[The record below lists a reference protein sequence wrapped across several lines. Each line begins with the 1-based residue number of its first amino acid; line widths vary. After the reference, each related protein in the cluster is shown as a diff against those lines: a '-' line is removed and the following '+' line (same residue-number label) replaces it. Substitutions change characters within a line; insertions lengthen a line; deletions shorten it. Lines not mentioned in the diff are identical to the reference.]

1 MNIISG
7 ISRNLE
13 LSVIP
18 DDGVRPTSIR
28 ARKALFD
35 SLGDFSKAVVLD
47 LFSGSGALA
56 LESASRGAELVMMVE
71 HDPKHVAC
79 IQENCRRVK
88 NTGYTGEMLILEY
101 DVMSVGSYIRRLPEK
116 PDIIFADPPY
126 AGSAEFFA
134 GLMKNSDFTK
144 FFSGSRLVW
153 EIPDTPGALG
163 KFMNFPE
170 IADAE
175 FRRYGSTIFLLGY
188 VK

>member
-1 MNIISG
+1 MNIIAG
-7 ISRNLE
+7 TARNLE

-35 SLGDFSKAVVLD
+35 SLGDFSKAAVLD

-56 LESASRGAELVMMVE
+56 LESASRGADLAMMVE
-71 HDPKHVAC
+71 NDRRHIGC

-88 NTGYTGEMLILEY
+88 NTGYAGELLIFEY
-101 DVMSVGSYIRRLPEK
+101 DVMNVAAYIRRLPEK

-134 GLMKNSDFTK
+134 GLMNDRKFTE
-144 FFSGSRLVW
+144 FFSGSYLVW

-163 KFMNFPE
+163 GFMDFPTVT
-170 IADAE
+170 DAE
-175 FRRYGSTIFLLGY
+175 FRRFGSTIFLQGY
-188 VK
+188 IK